1 MQGVENV
8 SFEIGIVESDP
19 SVAFSCTAVN
29 TRVDKKL
36 GWGWQKFLEK
46 GAITSKIRGGRLVFF
61 VNIGSCTVVPL
72 PKPGSGPPLASATNR
87 ASAIVAH

>member
-19 SVAFSCTAVN
+19 SVVFSCTAVN
-29 TRVDKKL
+29 TRVVKKL
-36 GWGWQKFLEK
+36 GRGWPKFLEK
-46 GAITSKIRGGRLVFF
+46 GAITSKIGGRLVFF
-61 VNIGSCTVVPL
+61 VNIGPCTVVPL